1 MDSNSS
7 FDISTPSISLGKSD
21 KAFNF
26 FMFIILIIILFIIIV
41 PWNDLGL
48 NSKKEGMSGGTLTQL
63 FAQDSQD
70 MYLTSNNMDAKTGN
84 FNLFFNQPTRVANTF
99 MNRGTP
105 LPSIYLPDTSMNPTK
120 DPIIAS
126 NNYTDY
132 ILNKSAKTC
141 KNVDLNQNPN
151 ANANANVNAN
161 ANPNKPKKSEK
172 TFPNP
177 LGTPESKDYLQLNKS
192 EHQEDT
198 STEFVLPNVLASA
211 SASASASTS
220 ASSVSTIPNNVL
232 PSSLPL
238 DVLANSNPYELSS
251 VAKQVAKK
259 QSTSDNLPRLTE
271 WTPEDILFQSY
282 LNNAMYNKDCIKDP
296 ASCTLGTS
304 GGARLPDGF
313 VQSTKAVNSVNID
326 GTAFFPDSYVGSYYN
341 DNFNGLNIMKPYAF
355 MPNSN
360 LPPNP
365 VKMG

>member
-7 FDISTPSISLGKSD
+7 FDISEPSISLGKSD

-26 FMFIILIIILFIIIV
+26 FMFVILIIIFFIIIV
-41 PWNDLGL
+41 PWDKLGL

-70 MYLTSNNMDAKTGN
+70 MYLTSNNIDAKTGN

-120 DPIIAS
+120 DPVIAS

-132 ILNKSAKTC
+132 ILNKTAKTC
-141 KNVDLNQNPN
+141 KNVDLS
-151 ANANANVNAN
+151 
-161 ANPNKPKKSEK
+161 PNKPKKSNK
-172 TFPNP
+172 TIPNP
-177 LGTPESKDYLQLNKS
+177 LATNGTSDYLKFTDSGKEQA
-192 EHQEDT
+192 QETDP
-198 STEFVLPNVLASA
+198 EFVLPNV
-211 SASASASTS
+211 STS
-220 ASSVSTIPNNVL
+220 TSVPTIPDNVL

-238 DVLANSNPYELSS
+238 DVLANSNPYEIAS
-251 VAKQVAKK
+251 VAL
-259 QSTSDNLPRLTE
+259 QSVKTEKTKNNLPILTK

-282 LNNAMYNKDCIKDP
+282 LNNAMYNKDCIRDGG
-296 ASCTLGTS
+296 SCGAGA
-304 GGARLPDGF
+304 GGYRLPDGF
-313 VQSTKAVNSVNID
+313 VQSTKSVNSVNID

-341 DNFNGLNIMKPYAF
+341 DNFNGLNIMKPYAY
-355 MPNSN
+355 MPSSN

>member
-7 FDISTPSISLGKSD
+7 YDISEPSISLGKSD

-26 FMFIILIIILFIIIV
+26 FMFIILIIIFFIIVV
-41 PWNDLGL
+41 PWDKLGL

-70 MYLTSNNMDAKTGN
+70 VYLTSNGLPIKTGS

-120 DPIIAS
+120 DPVIAS

-141 KNVDLNQNPN
+141 KNVELN
-151 ANANANVNAN
+151 
-161 ANPNKPKKSEK
+161 PKKSYKPSKSNK
-172 TFPNP
+172 TIPNP
-177 LGTPESKDYLQLNKS
+177 LATNGTSDYLKLSDSGKEQA
-192 EHQEDT
+192 QETDP
-198 STEFVLPNVLASA
+198 EFVLPDLSIK
-211 SASASASTS
+211 
-220 ASSVSTIPNNVL
+220 SSNSVPTIPDNVL

-238 DVLANSNPYELSS
+238 DVLANSNPYELASAALKS
-251 VAKQVAKK
+251 VVKTEQTK
-259 QSTSDNLPRLTE
+259 NNMPRLTE
-271 WTPEDILFQSY
+271 KMRPIDYLYQSY
-282 LNNAMYNKDCIKDP
+282 YDNLLYNKDCIKDP
-296 ASCTLGTS
+296 ASCGGSS
-304 GGARLPDGF
+304 GGMRLGEDFNKPTNAKSIVD
-313 VQSTKAVNSVNID
+313 ID
-326 GTAFFPDSYVGSYYN
+326 GTAFYPDSYLGSYRN
-341 DNFNGLNIMKPYAF
+341 FDFNGLDIMRPIPY
-355 MPNSN
+355 MPSSN